1 MTARR
6 LWEVFGS
13 GEAALRASPAAL
25 ADAGL
30 NRHVV
35 GEVRRFAGWSDVDR
49 EMAQARTLGVELLCL
64 DDEQTALELRQ
75 ALQKSAGY
83 KVLAAK
89 CGAEGIRTFQSQRVD
104 AVVLDYWMSEMN
116 GMQVAREIRKLNPSI
131 PIIIL
136 SAYGELLDESLG
148 IADLWIRKGE
158 EDPQFLL
165 ARLEELLKT
174 RTSVA

>member
-1 MTARR
+1 METKTA
-6 LWEVFGS
+6 
-13 GEAALRASPAAL
+13 
-25 ADAGL
+25 
-30 NRHVV
+30 
-35 GEVRRFAGWSDVDR
+35 
-49 EMAQARTLGVELLCL
+49 TILCI

-75 ALQKSAGY
+75 ALLKSAGY
-83 KVLAAK
+83 KVVAAK
-89 CGAEGIRTFQSQRVD
+89 CGADGIKAFRSQHVD

-116 GMQVAREIRKLNPSI
+116 GMQVAREIRKLNSTV

-158 EDPQFLL
+158 EDPQYLL

-174 RTSVA
+174 RTPVA